1 MEKMTSDLC
10 RCLMVVTTDG
20 RWVVL
25 LIVET
30 AGRIYRKHELAL
42 HKSCRWNRIISLWG
56 WCRTSLHTLTD
67 ALLHTLRHTY
77 TCDPRTK
84 TKANME
90 VDLSSSVYQ
99 ALKLLLAA
107 FVLSLV
113 CLSVASSLHCSTCLS
128 LDWWLLRTAQRAQRL
143 LGVGRGRH
151 FHLDSNFTQQ

>member
-1 MEKMTSDLC
+1 MTSDLC

-42 HKSCRWNRIISLWG
+42 HKSCRWSRIIKVFGGDVEHHSTHSLMH
-56 WCRTSLHTLTD
+56 SYI
-67 ALLHTLRHTY
+67 HTY
-77 TCDPRTK
+77 TCEPRTK

-128 LDWWLLRTAQRAQRL
+128 SDWWLLRTAQRAQRL

-151 FHLDSNFTQQ
+151 FHLDSNHTQQ